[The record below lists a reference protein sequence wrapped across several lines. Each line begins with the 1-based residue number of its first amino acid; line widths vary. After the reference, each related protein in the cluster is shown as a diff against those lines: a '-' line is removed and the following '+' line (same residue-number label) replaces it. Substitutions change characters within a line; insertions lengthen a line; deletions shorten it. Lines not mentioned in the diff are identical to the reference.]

1 MIVEIIILFIIS
13 FFIKKTYLD
22 KGKLGERSVAKK
34 LKKLDKHKYKV
45 INDVILKT
53 SRGTSQIDHL
63 VVSNYGIFV
72 IETKNYQGWIVGS
85 ENTDNWQQIIYN
97 KKNYF
102 RNPIKQNYSHIKA
115 IEENLKLNNKIKY
128 ISIIVFM
135 NGCDL
140 KVNTTTP
147 VLYEHDLLKQI
158 YKYKK
163 QLLSEEEVKNT
174 YKMLLKAN
182 KNSMYMRWKH
192 SINVKNNMKKQKP
205 GIMVI

>member
-13 FFIKKTYLD
+13 FLIKKKYLD
-22 KGKLGERSVAKK
+22 KGKLGERSVAKR
-34 LKKLDKHKYKV
+34 LKRLDKNKYKV

-97 KKNYF
+97 KKNFF
-102 RNPIKQNYSHIKA
+102 RNPIKQNYGHIKA

-192 SINVKNNMKKQKP
+192 SINVKRNMKK
-205 GIMVI
+205 

>member
-1 MIVEIIILFIIS
+1 MIIEIIILFIIS

-97 KKNYF
+97 KKNFF
-102 RNPIKQNYSHIKA
+102 RNPIKQNYGHIKA

-192 SINVKNNMKKQKP
+192 SINVKNNMKK
-205 GIMVI
+205 

>member
-1 MIVEIIILFIIS
+1 MIIEIIILFIIS

-22 KGKLGERSVAKK
+22 KGKLGERSVAKR

-140 KVNTTTP
+140 KVNATTP

-174 YKMLLKAN
+174 YKILLKAN

>member
-13 FFIKKTYLD
+13 FLIKKKYLD
-22 KGKLGERSVAKK
+22 KGKLGEKSVAKK
-34 LKKLDKHKYKV
+34 LKKLDKNKYKV

-102 RNPIKQNYSHIKA
+102 RNPIKQNYGHIKA

-192 SINVKNNMKKQKP
+192 SINVKRNMKK
-205 GIMVI
+205 

>member
-192 SINVKNNMKKQKP
+192 SINVKNNMKK
-205 GIMVI
+205 

>member
-13 FFIKKTYLD
+13 FLVKKKYLD
-22 KGKLGERSVAKK
+22 KGKLGERSVSKR
-34 LKKLDKHKYKV
+34 LKRLDNNKYKV

-102 RNPIKQNYSHIKA
+102 RNPIKQNYGHIKA

-140 KVNTTTP
+140 KVNATTP

-163 QLLSEEEVKNT
+163 QLLLEEEVKNT

-192 SINVKNNMKKQKP
+192 SINVKRNMKK
-205 GIMVI
+205 

>member
-13 FFIKKTYLD
+13 FLIKKKYLD
-22 KGKLGERSVAKK
+22 KGKLGEKSVAKK
-34 LKKLDKHKYKV
+34 LKKLDKNKYKV

-97 KKNYF
+97 KKNFF
-102 RNPIKQNYSHIKA
+102 RNPIKQNYGHIKA

-163 QLLSEEEVKNT
+163 QLLLEEEVKNT

-192 SINVKNNMKKQKP
+192 SINVKNNMKK
-205 GIMVI
+205 

>member
-1 MIVEIIILFIIS
+1 MIIEIIILFIIS
-13 FFIKKTYLD
+13 FLIKKKYLD
-22 KGKLGERSVAKK
+22 KGKLGERSVSKR
-34 LKKLDKHKYKV
+34 LKRLDKNKYKV

-97 KKNYF
+97 KKNFF
-102 RNPIKQNYSHIKA
+102 RNPIKQNYGHIKA

-192 SINVKNNMKKQKP
+192 SINVKNNMKK
-205 GIMVI
+205 

>member
-1 MIVEIIILFIIS
+1 MIIEIIILFIIS
-13 FFIKKTYLD
+13 FLIKKKYLD
-22 KGKLGERSVAKK
+22 KGKLGEKSVAKK

-102 RNPIKQNYSHIKA
+102 RNPIKQNYGHIKA

-192 SINVKNNMKKQKP
+192 SINVKNNMKK
-205 GIMVI
+205 

>member
-13 FFIKKTYLD
+13 FLIKKKYLD
-22 KGKLGERSVAKK
+22 KGKLGEKSVAKK

-85 ENTDNWQQIIYN
+85 ENTANWQQIIYN
-97 KKNYF
+97 KKNFF
-102 RNPIKQNYSHIKA
+102 RNPIKQNYGHIKA

-163 QLLSEEEVKNT
+163 QLLLEEEVKNT

-192 SINVKNNMKKQKP
+192 SINVKRNMKK
-205 GIMVI
+205 

>member
-13 FFIKKTYLD
+13 FLIKKKYLD
-22 KGKLGERSVAKK
+22 KGKLGEKSVAKK

-97 KKNYF
+97 KKNFF
-102 RNPIKQNYSHIKA
+102 RNPIKQNYGHIKA

-192 SINVKNNMKKQKP
+192 SINVKNNMKK
-205 GIMVI
+205 

>member
-1 MIVEIIILFIIS
+1 MIIEIIILFIIS
-13 FFIKKTYLD
+13 FLIKKKYLD
-22 KGKLGERSVAKK
+22 KGKLGERSVAKR
-34 LKKLDKHKYKV
+34 LKRLDNNKYKV

-85 ENTDNWQQIIYN
+85 ENADNWQQIIYN
-97 KKNYF
+97 KKNFF

-115 IEENLKLNNKIKY
+115 IEKNLKVNNKIEY

-135 NGCDL
+135 NRCDL

-147 VLYEHDLLKQI
+147 VVYVYDLLKEI

-163 QLLSEEEVKNT
+163 HVLSEEEVKIT

-192 SINVKNNMKKQKP
+192 LINVKNNMKKY
-205 GIMVI
+205 

>member
-13 FFIKKTYLD
+13 FLVKKKYLD
-22 KGKLGERSVAKK
+22 KGKLGERSVSKR
-34 LKKLDKHKYKV
+34 LKRLDNNKYKV

-102 RNPIKQNYSHIKA
+102 RNPIKQNYGHIKA

-192 SINVKNNMKKQKP
+192 SINVKNNMKK
-205 GIMVI
+205 

>member
-22 KGKLGERSVAKK
+22 KGKLGEKSVAKK
-34 LKKLDKHKYKV
+34 LKKLDKNKYKV

-97 KKNYF
+97 KKNFF
-102 RNPIKQNYSHIKA
+102 RNPIKQNYGHIKA

>member
-13 FFIKKTYLD
+13 FLVKKKYLD
-22 KGKLGERSVAKK
+22 KGKLGERSVSKR
-34 LKKLDKHKYKV
+34 LKRLDNNKYKV

-97 KKNYF
+97 KKNFF

-192 SINVKNNMKKQKP
+192 SINVKNNMKK
-205 GIMVI
+205 

>member
-13 FFIKKTYLD
+13 FLVKKKYLD
-22 KGKLGERSVAKK
+22 KGKLGERSVSKR
-34 LKKLDKHKYKV
+34 LKRLDNNKYKV

-85 ENTDNWQQIIYN
+85 ENADNWQQIIYN
-97 KKNYF
+97 KKNFF
-102 RNPIKQNYSHIKA
+102 RNPIKQNYGHIKA
-115 IEENLKLNNKIKY
+115 IEENLKVNNKIEY

-135 NGCDL
+135 NRCDL

-147 VLYEHDLLKQI
+147 VVYEHDLLKQI

-163 QLLSEEEVKNT
+163 QLLSEEEVKIT

-192 SINVKNNMKKQKP
+192 LINVKNNMKKY
-205 GIMVI
+205 

>member
-13 FFIKKTYLD
+13 FLIKKKYLD
-22 KGKLGERSVAKK
+22 KGKLGEKSVAKK

>member
-13 FFIKKTYLD
+13 FLIKKKYLD
-22 KGKLGERSVAKK
+22 KGKLGEKSVAKK
-34 LKKLDKHKYKV
+34 LKKLDKNKYKV

-102 RNPIKQNYSHIKA
+102 RNPIKQNYGHIKA

>member
-13 FFIKKTYLD
+13 FLVKKKYLD
-22 KGKLGERSVAKK
+22 KGKLGERSVSKR
-34 LKKLDKHKYKV
+34 LKRLDNNKYKV

-85 ENTDNWQQIIYN
+85 ENADNWQQIIYN
-97 KKNYF
+97 KKNFF
-102 RNPIKQNYSHIKA
+102 RNPIKQNYGHIKA
-115 IEENLKLNNKIKY
+115 IEENLKVNNKIEY

-135 NGCDL
+135 NRCDL

-147 VLYEHDLLKQI
+147 VVYVYDLLKEI

-163 QLLSEEEVKNT
+163 HVLSEEEVKIT

-182 KNSMYMRWKH
+182 KNSMYMRCKH
-192 SINVKNNMKKQKP
+192 LINVKNNMKKY
-205 GIMVI
+205 

>member
-1 MIVEIIILFIIS
+1 MIIEIIILFIIS
-13 FFIKKTYLD
+13 FLIKKKYLD
-22 KGKLGERSVAKK
+22 KGKLGERSVSKR
-34 LKKLDKHKYKV
+34 LKRLDNNKYKV

-85 ENTDNWQQIIYN
+85 ENADNWQQIIYN
-97 KKNYF
+97 KKNFF

-192 SINVKNNMKKQKP
+192 SINVKNNMKK
-205 GIMVI
+205 

>member
-22 KGKLGERSVAKK
+22 KGKLGERSVAKR

-102 RNPIKQNYSHIKA
+102 RNPIKQNYGHIKA

-192 SINVKNNMKKQKP
+192 SINVKNNMKK
-205 GIMVI
+205 

>member
-1 MIVEIIILFIIS
+1 MIIEIIILFIIS
-13 FFIKKTYLD
+13 FLIKKKYLD
-22 KGKLGERSVAKK
+22 KGKLGERSVAKR
-34 LKKLDKHKYKV
+34 LKRLDKNKYKV

-85 ENTDNWQQIIYN
+85 ENADNWQQIIYN
-97 KKNYF
+97 KKNFF
-102 RNPIKQNYSHIKA
+102 RNPIKQNYGHIKA
-115 IEENLKLNNKIKY
+115 IEENLKVNNKIEY

-135 NGCDL
+135 NRCDL
-140 KVNTTTP
+140 KVNTTTS
-147 VLYEHDLLKQI
+147 VVYVYDLLKEI

-163 QLLSEEEVKNT
+163 HVLSEEEVKIT

-192 SINVKNNMKKQKP
+192 LINVKNNMKKY
-205 GIMVI
+205 

>member
-22 KGKLGERSVAKK
+22 KGKLGEKSVAKK

-102 RNPIKQNYSHIKA
+102 RNPIKQNYGHIKA

-192 SINVKNNMKKQKP
+192 SINVKNNMKK
-205 GIMVI
+205 

>member
-13 FFIKKTYLD
+13 FLVKKKYLD
-22 KGKLGERSVAKK
+22 KGKLGERSVSKR
-34 LKKLDKHKYKV
+34 LKILDNNKYKV

-85 ENTDNWQQIIYN
+85 ENADNWQQIIYN
-97 KKNYF
+97 KKNFF
-102 RNPIKQNYSHIKA
+102 RNPIKQNYGHIKA
-115 IEENLKLNNKIKY
+115 IEENLKVNNKIEY

-135 NGCDL
+135 NRCDL
-140 KVNTTTP
+140 KVKTTTP
-147 VLYEHDLLKQI
+147 VVYVYDLLKEI

-163 QLLSEEEVKNT
+163 HVLSEEEVKIT

-192 SINVKNNMKKQKP
+192 LINVKNNMKKY
-205 GIMVI
+205 

>member
-22 KGKLGERSVAKK
+22 KGKLGEKSVAKK

-97 KKNYF
+97 KKNFF
-102 RNPIKQNYSHIKA
+102 RNPIKQNYGHIKA

-192 SINVKNNMKKQKP
+192 SINVKNNMKK
-205 GIMVI
+205 

>member
-13 FFIKKTYLD
+13 FLVKKKYLD
-22 KGKLGERSVAKK
+22 KGKLGERSVSKR
-34 LKKLDKHKYKV
+34 LKRLDNNKYKV

-85 ENTDNWQQIIYN
+85 ENADNWQQIIYN
-97 KKNYF
+97 KKNFF
-102 RNPIKQNYSHIKA
+102 RNPIKQNYGHIKA
-115 IEENLKLNNKIKY
+115 IEENLKVNNKIEY

-135 NGCDL
+135 NRCDL
-140 KVNTTTP
+140 KVNTTP
-147 VLYEHDLLKQI
+147 VVYVYDLLKEI

-163 QLLSEEEVKNT
+163 HVLSEEEVKIT

-192 SINVKNNMKKQKP
+192 LINVKNNMKKY
-205 GIMVI
+205 

>member
-22 KGKLGERSVAKK
+22 KGKLGERSVAKR

-97 KKNYF
+97 KKNFF

>member
-13 FFIKKTYLD
+13 FLIKKKYLD
-22 KGKLGERSVAKK
+22 KGKLGERSVAKR
-34 LKKLDKHKYKV
+34 LKRLDKNKYKV

-102 RNPIKQNYSHIKA
+102 RNPIKQNYGHIKA

-192 SINVKNNMKKQKP
+192 SINVKNNMKK
-205 GIMVI
+205 

>member
-13 FFIKKTYLD
+13 FLIKKKYLD
-22 KGKLGERSVAKK
+22 KGKLGEKSVAKK

-97 KKNYF
+97 KKNFF
-102 RNPIKQNYSHIKA
+102 RNPIKQNYGHIKA

-192 SINVKNNMKKQKP
+192 SINVKRNMKK
-205 GIMVI
+205 